1 MTFYFDNVYIKNTS
15 TVTGPYE
22 KDGSLVKYFDKSYD
36 DLYINKDSLEEG
48 EVQLI
53 RDSLNIL
60 LKKNHLKKED
70 IDLIIG
76 GDLLNQLSA
85 SSYGSLGYGKS
96 FMGVYSACSTSVLEL
111 IIASSLINS
120 SYITN
125 AICMTS
131 SHNLTAEK
139 QFRQPIEYGGDK
151 PITSTFTVT
160 GAASIFLTNKPT
172 DIKIESATLGRIIN
186 MEENNPNNMGRVM
199 APSAIDTLVRHFKDT
214 GRNPNYYDLILTGD
228 LGKYGKKIVNDYLNT
243 YEEINI
249 SSNYEDSGVLI
260 YDVDKEEIAGASGP
274 ACLALVAYSYI
285 YELLRKKKIKK
296 VLLVGTGA
304 LFSPTFLQQKF
315 PINSIAHAIS
325 LEVVDAS

>member
-160 GAASIFLTNKPT
+160 ELIPAS
-172 DIKIESATLGRIIN
+172 
-186 MEENNPNNMGRVM
+186 
-199 APSAIDTLVRHFKDT
+199 
-214 GRNPNYYDLILTGD
+214 
-228 LGKYGKKIVNDYLNT
+228 
-243 YEEINI
+243 
-249 SSNYEDSGVLI
+249 
-260 YDVDKEEIAGASGP
+260 
-274 ACLALVAYSYI
+274 
-285 YELLRKKKIKK
+285 
-296 VLLVGTGA
+296 
-304 LFSPTFLQQKF
+304 
-315 PINSIAHAIS
+315 
-325 LEVVDAS
+325 